1 MSRRGAEGYNPRVT
15 TRRASS
21 LPLSTLAASWRSLV
35 LGSVLLGSVLLGS
48 VVLAGL
54 SVGALGP
61 ARAAAQSAEAGTAAT
76 AVATEAAS
84 EDDADDVAPAA
95 AYEGEESGASGGE
108 RPEVVEDA
116 RGEDVMAS
124 ISDALD
130 EPGLDTQPADP
141 HRLAWRDAW
150 PRYSFDEAVL
160 TLGLGA
166 LLVASELL
174 PNSSFTPNWRGG
186 LLFDDGVR
194 NGLRLDTFP
203 ERDNARI
210 AADVLMWTTMAL
222 PVVVDA
228 FFAVGIGDG
237 NWDSAFQMGLIS
249 VEAYTIS
256 LVVWRVT
263 ALLARR
269 QRPLDTAC
277 EAGDTSPHCDSRFA
291 TQSFFSN
298 HAVNAFTGAALTCLH
313 HSSMP
318 VFGDVGWD
326 GTACVTSTLLATAV
340 GLLRVMSDHE
350 YLTDVL
356 TGAAV
361 GWISGYVLP
370 WLLHYQGGARPEL
383 RAPIAFIA
391 APIVSDDHIGL
402 TAAGWF

>member
-1 MSRRGAEGYNPRVT
+1 ML
-15 TRRASS
+15 RA
-21 LPLSTLAASWRSLV
+21 LFGFALVWVALAAPMSL
-35 LGSVLLGSVLLGS
+35 
-48 VVLAGL
+48 
-54 SVGALGP
+54 
-61 ARAAAQSAEAGTAAT
+61 AAQSSPTAPSEATVGREDAGGASETTGEAQSRDSGSSAPAT
-76 AVATEAAS
+76 AYRGDELGR
-84 EDDADDVAPAA
+84 E
-95 AYEGEESGASGGE
+95 E

-116 RGEDVMAS
+116 RSEDVVAAL
-124 ISDALD
+124 SDAID
-130 EPGLDTQPADP
+130 EPLLPDATP
-141 HRLAWRDAW
+141 HRLPWRAEW
-150 PRYSFDEAVL
+150 PRYSFDEAAL
-160 TLGLGA
+160 TVGLGA

-174 PNSSFTPNWRGG
+174 PNSSFTPTWRGG
-186 LLFDDGVR
+186 LLFDDAVR
-194 NGLRLDTFP
+194 GGLRLDTFA

-210 AADVLMWTTMAL
+210 AADVLMWVNMAL

-228 FFAVGIGDG
+228 FFALGIGDG
-237 NWDSAFQMGLIS
+237 NWDAAFQMGLIS
-249 VEAYTIS
+249 VEAYVIS

-263 ALLARR
+263 SLLARR

-277 EAGDTSPHCDSRFA
+277 EAGDTSPHCDSRLA

-298 HAVNAFTGAALTCLH
+298 HTVNAFTGAALTCLH

-326 GTACVTSTLLATAV
+326 GTACVSATLLATAV

-361 GWISGYVLP
+361 GWVSGYILP

-383 RAPIAFIA
+383 RAPIAVIP
-391 APIVSDDHIGL
+391 APMLGEDRIGV

>member
-1 MSRRGAEGYNPRVT
+1 VNALSRRGREDYN
-15 TRRASS
+15 
-21 LPLSTLAASWRSLV
+21 RSV
-35 LGSVLLGSVLLGS
+35 
-48 VVLAGL
+48 
-54 SVGALGP
+54 P
-61 ARAAAQSAEAGTAAT
+61 ARARSLAPLVWIALSFAWLPALAHAQTTEGE
-76 AVATEAAS
+76 TEAAPGS
-84 EDDADDVAPAA
+84 AREAAEAADAGSTEPAA
-95 AYEGEESGASGGE
+95 AYEGESDETERE

-116 RGEDVMAS
+116 RSEDVMAALT
-124 ISDALD
+124 DALD
-130 EPGLDTQPADP
+130 EPSLGEDRER
-141 HRLAWRDAW
+141 HRVQWRDEW

-160 TLGLGA
+160 TVGLGA

-186 LLFDDGVR
+186 LLFDEGVR
-194 NGLRLDTFP
+194 TGLRLDTFA

-210 AADVLMWTTMAL
+210 AADVLMWVNMAF

-228 FFAVGIGDG
+228 FLAVGIGDG
-237 NWDSAFQMGLIS
+237 NWDAAFQMGLIS
-249 VEAYTIS
+249 IEAYVVS

-263 ALLARR
+263 SLLARR

-298 HAVNAFTGAALTCLH
+298 HAANAFTGAALTCLH
-313 HSSMP
+313 HSAMP
-318 VFGDVGWD
+318 VLGDVGWD
-326 GTACVTSTLLATAV
+326 STACVSATLLATAV
-340 GLLRVMSDHE
+340 GMLRVMSDHE

-361 GWISGYVLP
+361 GWLSGYIIP

-383 RAPIAFIA
+383 RAPIAVIP
-391 APIVSDDHIGL
+391 APMISDDTIGI

>member
-1 MSRRGAEGYNPRVT
+1 MLPSVRALSWTSVIVGVT
-15 TRRASS
+15 C
-21 LPLSTLAASWRSLV
+21 V
-35 LGSVLLGSVLLGS
+35 
-48 VVLAGL
+48 GL
-54 SVGALGP
+54 ALGNGLFH
-61 ARAAAQSAEAGTAAT
+61 AQAVHAQAVHAEAAPSP
-76 AVATEAAS
+76 EAAS
-84 EDDADDVAPAA
+84 GAGGEAASGEGGATEQDAASTAPAT
-95 AYEGEESGASGGE
+95 AYGEEESSSSDE
-108 RPEVVEDA
+108 RPEVAQDA
-116 RGEDVMAS
+116 RGEDVMAAL
-124 ISDALD
+124 SDAID
-130 EPGLDTQPADP
+130 DPALEDASP
-141 HRLAWRDAW
+141 HRVPWREEW

-194 NGLRLDTFP
+194 TGLRLDTFL

-210 AADVLMWTTMAL
+210 AADVLMWVNMAL

-228 FFAVGIGDG
+228 FFAIGIGDG
-237 NWDSAFQMGLIS
+237 NWDAAFQMGLIS
-249 VEAYTIS
+249 IEAYVVS

-263 ALLARR
+263 SLLARR
-269 QRPLDTAC
+269 QRPLDMAC

-326 GTACVTSTLLATAV
+326 STACVSATLLATAV

-361 GWISGYVLP
+361 GWLSGYVLP

-383 RAPIAFIA
+383 RAPIAVIP
-391 APIVSDDHIGL
+391 APMIGEDTL
-402 TAAGWF
+402 GVTAAGWF

>member
-1 MSRRGAEGYNPRVT
+1 MSL
-15 TRRASS
+15 RASAVVSVVSIALS
-21 LPLSTLAASWRSLV
+21 LAMMSGVSRAVAQEAAAS
-35 LGSVLLGSVLLGS
+35 
-48 VVLAGL
+48 
-54 SVGALGP
+54 P
-61 ARAAAQSAEAGTAAT
+61 ETTTTAAT
-76 AVATEAAS
+76 PATGEEVTTS
-84 EDDADDVAPAA
+84 TEPAI
-95 AYEGEESGASGGE
+95 AYEGETGPPADGSE
-108 RPEVVEDA
+108 RPEVAEDA
-116 RGEDVMAS
+116 RGEDVMAALT
-124 ISDALD
+124 DALD
-130 EPGLDTQPADP
+130 EPGLEESTST
-141 HRLAWRDAW
+141 RRIVWRAEW

-160 TLGLGA
+160 TVGLGA

-186 LLFDDGVR
+186 LLFDEGVR
-194 NGLRLDTFP
+194 GGSGGGGLRLDTFA

-210 AADVLMWTTMAL
+210 AADVLMWVNMAL

-228 FFAVGIGDG
+228 FFATGIGDG
-237 NWDSAFQMGLIS
+237 NWDAAFQMGLIS
-249 VEAYTIS
+249 IEAYVVS

-263 ALLARR
+263 SLLARR

-298 HAVNAFTGAALTCLH
+298 HAANAFTGAALTCLH
-313 HSSMP
+313 HSAMP

-326 GTACVTSTLLATAV
+326 STACVSATLLATAV
-340 GLLRVMSDHE
+340 GMLRVMSDHE

-361 GWISGYVLP
+361 GWLSGYIVP

-383 RAPIAFIA
+383 RAPIAIIP
-391 APIVSDDHIGL
+391 APMISDDTIGL